1 MTIFDGIVMIIFIII
16 ATGLGI
22 FFVLEKRKDK
32 KANGANSPK
41 IENSKNNEDKSN
53 TSLDTENVLDFM
65 KFDKIQD
72 NMIELE
78 NGTKYVM
85 VLQCQGIN
93 YYLMSENEKLAVEQ
107 GFIQLLNALRHKIQF
122 YIQTRRVD
130 LRTSVNEYHKQIE
143 TLEEEILKIN
153 SQIDLLDEEDAITRK
168 NLKWEL
174 TKKERLLDYVK
185 DITQSVEK
193 INSNKNVLQRKFY
206 VVIPYYANEL
216 GFSNK
221 FTDEE
226 KKDIAYNELY
236 TRATSIA
243 SAFNSCSVESRI
255 LDSNDLGELLYMAYN
270 RDEANI
276 VDFRKTMENGF
287 YKLYSTSKD
296 VLQKKQ
302 EMYQA
307 KIKDEAMQKAQ
318 AAVKRAITDI
328 MQEESIKEV
337 FSKEVLKQA
346 EMIIE
351 NSRSNYSD
359 KVINKALDDI
369 KGKKKNT
376 SSKATNLSDK
386 QPKKTKNE
394 RKKVTKEV

>member
-1 MTIFDGIVMIIFIII
+1 MSIIEGIIVVIFIIV
-16 ATGLGI
+16 ATGMGI
-22 FFVLEKRKDK
+22 FFYMENKKDNNNG
-32 KANGANSPK
+32 KANNREDS
-41 IENSKNNEDKSN
+41 SKKKDSGESS
-53 TSLDTENVLDFM
+53 SLDTESVLDFM

-78 NGTKYVM
+78 GGTKYVM

-107 GFIQLLNALRHKIQF
+107 GFIQLLNALRHQIQF

-130 LRTSVNEYHKQIE
+130 LKSSINEYYKQIAS
-143 TLEEEILKIN
+143 LEEEIAKMN
-153 SQIDLLDEEDAITRK
+153 SKIDLLSEDDEITRN
-168 NLKWEL
+168 NLRWEV

-185 DITQSVEK
+185 DITLSVET

-221 FTDEE
+221 FSDEE
-226 KKDIAYNELY
+226 KKEIAYNELY

-243 SAFNSCSVESRI
+243 SAFNSCNVESKI

-276 VDFRKTMENGF
+276 VDFRRTMENGF

-296 VLQKKQ
+296 ILQKKQ
-302 EMYQA
+302 EMHQA
-307 KIKDEAMQKAQ
+307 KLKDEAMQKAQ
-318 AAVKRAITDI
+318 EAVKRAITDV
-328 MQEESIKEV
+328 MQEEGIKEV
-337 FSKEVLKQA
+337 FSKEVLKEA
-346 EMIIE
+346 EAIIE
-351 NSRSNYSD
+351 NSRANYSE
-359 KVINKALDDI
+359 KVINKALADV
-369 KGKKKNT
+369 KR
-376 SSKATNLSDK
+376 S
-386 QPKKTKNE
+386 TK
-394 RKKVTKEV
+394 

>member
-1 MTIFDGIVMIIFIII
+1 MSAIEGIMVVIFIIAAI
-16 ATGLGI
+16 GMGT
-22 FFVLEKRKDK
+22 FFYVDNK
-32 KANGANSPK
+32 K
-41 IENSKNNEDKSN
+41 SKNASTNKSN
-53 TSLDTENVLDFM
+53 TGEKGNSKTSTSLDVESVLDFM

-78 NGTKYVM
+78 GGTKYVM

-130 LRTSVNEYHKQIE
+130 LKTSINEYHKQIAN
-143 TLEEEILKIN
+143 LEEEITKLN
-153 SQIDLLDEEDAITRK
+153 SKIDLLDEENDTARN
-168 NLKWEL
+168 NLEWEVA
-174 TKKERLLDYVK
+174 KKERLLDYVK
-185 DITQSVEK
+185 DITLSVEK

-206 VVIPYYANEL
+206 VVIPYFSNEL

-221 FTDEE
+221 FTEDE
-226 KKDIAYNELY
+226 KKEIAYNELY

-276 VDFRKTMENGF
+276 VDFRRTMQNGF

-296 VLQKKQ
+296 ILQKKQ
-302 EMYQA
+302 EMHQA
-307 KIKDEAMQKAQ
+307 KLKEEAMQKAQ

-328 MQEESIKEV
+328 MQEEGIKEI
-337 FSKEVLKQA
+337 FSKEVLKEA
-346 EMIIE
+346 EAIIE
-351 NSRSNYSD
+351 NSRSNYSE
-359 KVINKALDDI
+359 KVINKALEDI
-369 KGKKKNT
+369 KR
-376 SSKATNLSDK
+376 S
-386 QPKKTKNE
+386 TK
-394 RKKVTKEV
+394 